1 MKRVGTAIVTLLLI
15 ASSLF
20 AAGVDLT
27 GVGVRSTS
35 MGGNYRA
42 VSNDWSGMF
51 WNPAGL
57 VWSKGLKAGVSLEFI
72 KPVSGYSST
81 AINGAMFSGMSA
93 SEITNEDKTFLMP
106 AFGIYNS
113 NEKMAYGIG
122 FWAPFGLGAK
132 WDLLNTST
140 YNSNYPTF
148 EWEDNLKVMALQPT
162 FAYKLSDKLSA
173 GVGVTLLY
181 ADISIRKPNFT
192 PNPVTYNPAYAA
204 LKAAL
209 GTSAASPFDQFL
221 SEGLLEGNG
230 MGFGA
235 AFGLQYKPVET
246 LTLGASMKW
255 YNDISLDGSVSAET
269 YYAKDPGN
277 VKPTLDFL
285 LSKSMITTA
294 QYQQLLGAYSGVT
307 ATAVPETDVKAD
319 LPLPLNA
326 GIGFAWTG
334 IKNLLVTGDVAL
346 TQWSSWDVIE
356 IKDTKGNKVNEL
368 KENWKDGVR
377 AGLAL
382 EYTVLPP
389 ANAKI
394 RAAFYSEPRA
404 AVPETMNPT
413 IPDINRRNVVV
424 LGFGLPIGPFEA
436 GLMYEHMFIKDETVA
451 WNPSAPP
458 YENIGGVYSMKVNNL
473 MVGLDYNF

>member
-1 MKRVGTAIVTLLLI
+1 VAFALLLI
-15 ASSLF
+15 ATSLF

-57 VWSKGLKAGVSLEFI
+57 VWSKGLKVGASLEFI
-72 KPVSGYSST
+72 KPVSGYAST
-81 AINGAMFSGMSA
+81 AINGAMFSGMST
-93 SEITNEDKTFLMP
+93 SEVKNEDKTFVMP

-132 WDLLNTST
+132 WDLINTSA
-140 YNSNYPTF
+140 YNPNYPAIEF
-148 EWEDNLKVMALQPT
+148 DDDLKVLALQPT
-162 FAYKLSDKLSA
+162 FAYKLSDKFSA
-173 GVGVTLLY
+173 GVGLTLLY
-181 ADISIRKPNFT
+181 ADITIRKPNFT

-209 GTSAASPFDQFL
+209 GASAASPFDQFL

-230 MGFGA
+230 MGVGA
-235 AFGLQYKPVET
+235 ALGVQYKPVET

-255 YNDISLDGSVSAET
+255 YNDISLDGSISADT
-269 YYAKDPGN
+269 YFAKDPGN
-277 VKPTLDFL
+277 VKPTLDYL
-285 LSKSMITTA
+285 LSVKAITSA
-294 QYQQLLGAYSGVT
+294 QYQQLLGAYSGVK
-307 ATAVPETDVKAD
+307 ATAIAKTDVKAD

-334 IKNLLVTGDVAL
+334 IKNLLVSGDVAL
-346 TQWSSWDVIE
+346 TQWSAWDVIE
-356 IKDTKGNKVNEL
+356 IQDSKGDSMNAL
-368 KENWKDGVR
+368 TENWKDGVR

-382 EYTVLPP
+382 EYTVAPV
-389 ANAKI
+389 NAKV

-413 IPDINRRNVVV
+413 IPDINRRNVMV

-436 GLMYEHMFIKDETVA
+436 GVMYEHMFIKDETVKWSPA
-451 WNPSAPP
+451 RKPYE
-458 YENIGGVYSMKVNNL
+458 YENIGGIYSMKVDNL